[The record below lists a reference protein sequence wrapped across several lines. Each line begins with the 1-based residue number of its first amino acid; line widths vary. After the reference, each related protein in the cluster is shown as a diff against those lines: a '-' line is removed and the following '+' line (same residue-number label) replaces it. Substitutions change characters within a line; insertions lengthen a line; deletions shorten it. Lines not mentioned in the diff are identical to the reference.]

1 MAKREFNYKEAILNT
16 EESIG
21 ICVNT
26 QQLFQVKTNKR
37 GPSSGEN

>member
-1 MAKREFNYKEAILNT
+1 MAKREFNYNEAILNT

-26 QQLFQVKTNKR
+26 QQLFRVETNKR
-37 GPSSGEN
+37 DPSSGKN